1 MALSEPFV
9 FMLNHWEKVAK
20 TATGQ
25 IFEQLVDIDII
36 INDVVFPN
44 YGGDTTVVTRV
55 TGDTEPITE
64 TIIKHNK
71 SYRKSR
77 KLYKTWKL
85 FILSLSLLN

>member
-1 MALSEPFV
+1 MALSELFV
-9 FMLNHWEKVAK
+9 FMRNHWEKVAK

-55 TGDTEPITE
+55 TGDTE

-71 SYRKSR
+71 SYRKSI
-77 KLYKTWKL
+77 KNVIKHGS
-85 FILSLSLLN
+85 FFH